1 VAEAASPHVVIL
13 GTGAMACLFGAR
25 LARFAAARVT
35 LVGTWQAGLDQ
46 IAAHGLR
53 LEDESGDWRA
63 PAEARRLGQDAGS
76 ADLVLVLV
84 KSQQTQAIAPWAARC
99 EGPILTLQNGLGN
112 GALLAAAA
120 GKARVLLGT
129 TTAGAR
135 LLGPAH
141 VRTSSLGLTSV
152 ESAPAAVQV
161 VQLLRDAGFPAA
173 ETSAIH
179 ARLWRKLAA
188 NCAINALSAL
198 RGVPNGALLGSA
210 QNRSRLEAAAR
221 EVAAVAAALGFPL
234 DQDGAEI
241 ALEVAR
247 ATAGNRSS
255 MLQDLERGVAT
266 EIDALNGAVVRE
278 GRRVGVPTPVNE
290 ALWTEILAR
299 QGTPAVT
306 ALQP

>member
-1 VAEAASPHVVIL
+1 
-13 GTGAMACLFGAR
+13 MACLFGAR

-46 IAAHGLR
+46 IAAHGIR
-53 LEDESGDWRA
+53 VEDEHGDWRA
-63 PAEARRLGQDAGS
+63 PAEARRLGEDAGS

-84 KSQQTQAIAPWAARC
+84 KSQQTQAIAPSAAGC
-99 EGPILTLQNGLGN
+99 GGPILTLQNGLGN

-120 GKARVLLGT
+120 GTARVLLGT

-135 LLGPAH
+135 LLGPAN
-141 VRTSSLGLTSV
+141 VRVSSLGLTSV
-152 ESAPAAVQV
+152 ETAPPAARA
-161 VQLLRDAGFPAA
+161 VQLLSAAGFPAE
-173 ETSAIH
+173 ETSAIQL
-179 ARLWRKLAA
+179 RLWRKLAA

-198 RGVPNGALLGSA
+198 RGVANGALLASTPD
-210 QNRSRLEAAAR
+210 RLRLEAAAR
-221 EVAAVAAALGFPL
+221 EVAAVAAALGVPL

-247 ATAGNRSS
+247 ATAANRSS
-255 MLQDLERGVAT
+255 MLQDLERGAAT

-290 ALWTEILAR
+290 ALWIEILTR
-299 QGTPAVT
+299 QSVPA
-306 ALQP
+306 AAAFPH